1 MGIVL
6 SGNVQINWESI
17 NTEKRCKCE
26 LSHHCRERQQGCAND
41 TRPDIGQDNR
51 QKCPPPAAPQAVCCL
66 CEDSCVDCTQA
77 VIDWA
82 RSEEHTSE
90 LQSHLN
96 LVCRLL
102 LEKKKKSNGDKAL
115 DGCERYA

>member
-1 MGIVL
+1 MIRRPPRSTL
-6 SGNVQINWESI
+6 FPYTTLFRS
-17 NTEKRCKCE
+17 
-26 LSHHCRERQQGCAND
+26 ND

-82 RSEEHTSE
+82 IDKRQCDDYIGTDQQWCCIDNIKIVAQHCNQAYRE
-90 LQSHLN
+90 LVYHRAS
-96 LVCRLL
+96 
-102 LEKKKKSNGDKAL
+102 
-115 DGCERYA
+115 